1 MRNEN
6 QRLVTVDFGGNKG
19 YVYDTATGKT
29 REFKVIHKVLDFLR
43 TLPAGTQVVGEY
55 AHLGVPMTRRSRAQ
69 MFSADELTSLYAD
82 LDKNGV
88 DIRFWPQTQTPKA
101 RDMAA
106 NAGVISRSKTDE
118 NDARAIAWHVQ
129 NVGTMPLMKPR
140 TGRNGEFTFDASPRR
155 KHGNAVV
162 SHSNMTANQMRR
174 FKYRRIPGEYG
185 DALLDFV
192 AGFKDQLLTLSEDA
206 VSFLDITASKSAL
219 KKGEL
224 VANRAPVEKSV
235 GLWNLLLTVATEVD
249 GEVQMITYGGKP
261 LGWNCYRTVVL
272 HLGPNHLKGG
282 VVRSTLM
289 STRFRNWSN
298 KYAQKNFGVE
308 IPRKGKP
315 GSFGDPRVEE
325 AFQAARK
332 AYKKALREVYRLL
345 VRVCERENLN
355 RVEGMT
361 LPC

>member
-1 MRNEN
+1 MERI
-6 QRLVTVDFGGNKG
+6 VTVDFGGNKG
-19 YVYDTATGKT
+19 YAYDSETGKV
-29 REFKVIHKVLDFLR
+29 REFKVIHKLLDHLR
-43 TLPAGTQVVGEY
+43 TLPAGTLVVGEY

-69 MFSADELTSLYAD
+69 MFSKEELTSLYAD
-82 LDKNGV
+82 LAENGV
-88 DIRFWPQTQTPKA
+88 DLRFWPQTQTPKA
-101 RDMAA
+101 RDMACK
-106 NAGVISRSKTDE
+106 AGVINAKKTDA
-118 NDARAIAWHVQ
+118 NDAVAIAWHIR

-140 TGRNGEFTFDASPRR
+140 TDRNDDYTFDASPRR

-174 FKYRRIPGEYG
+174 FKYRRIKGEYG

-192 AGFKDQLLTLSEDA
+192 AGFKDELLSLSEDA
-206 VSFLDITASKSAL
+206 VSFLDIAASKKSL
-219 KKGEL
+219 EKGLL

-249 GEVQMITYGGKP
+249 GVVHMITYGGKP

-298 KYAQKNFGVE
+298 KYAQKHFGVE

-345 VRVCERENLN
+345 VDVCKRENLP
-355 RVEGMT
+355 RVEGAT
-361 LPC
+361 LPN